1 MLYKLWGDFG
11 VWFWEGEER
20 GRRGGGGC
28 LSFCVTFGS
37 WENKGKLAQNQGF
50 LFKFF
55 AFKVNGL
62 WDLILMLLSKFVC

>member
-20 GRRGGGGC
+20 GRGAGGGFKFLC
-28 LSFCVTFGS
+28 YICS
-37 WENKGKLAQNQGF
+37 WENEGKLVQNLGF

-55 AFKVNGL
+55 TFKVNGL
-62 WDLILMLLSKFVC
+62 